1 MDIIDISTLEA
12 NKKPRSRHHALSPHT
27 AVAETSF
34 FDLTTDSPSLDSFR
48 SRAAPG
54 GPPSPSHRRVESV
67 AIALSRRI
75 APSLPS
81 LSRTNCAS
89 SATNG
94 AFSHVPV
101 THSSPRRKVSRPYLD
116 PRSSDKENSD
126 PSSGSNAGL
135 SPVVVKTSKFYF
147 LVRFFLPGVIILSG
161 DKIIGSYTISISHK
175 F

>member
-1 MDIIDISTLEA
+1 MDIVDLTTPEA
-12 NKKPRSRHHALSPHT
+12 DKKPRAQRHALSPHT
-27 AVAETSF
+27 AGAETSF
-34 FDLTTDSPSLDSFR
+34 FDLTEKSPSLDSFR
-48 SRAAPG
+48 SRDAPG
-54 GPPSPSHRRVESV
+54 GPPSPSRRRVDAV
-67 AIALSRRI
+67 AVASTRRI

-81 LSRTNCAS
+81 LSRTNRAS
-89 SATNG
+89 SATNC

-101 THSSPRRKVSRPYLD
+101 THSSPWRKVSRPYLD

-135 SPVVVKTSKFYF
+135 SPIVVKTSKFYC